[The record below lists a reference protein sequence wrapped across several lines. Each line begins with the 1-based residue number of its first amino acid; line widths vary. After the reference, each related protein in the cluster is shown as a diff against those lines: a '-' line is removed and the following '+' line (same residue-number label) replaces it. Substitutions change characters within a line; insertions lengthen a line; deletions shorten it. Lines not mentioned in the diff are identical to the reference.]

1 MPDFVEKCRAYGVTR
16 IEVSKVAESAAD
28 WEKLWREPEFGFPFK
43 WGSCWKQCC
52 EYFVSDFEAEV
63 GFFTDILGFVC
74 NALDQDYAMFTS
86 PARDFFIAFYR
97 AEPDRATPPGTMKI
111 AFMVEEVDQTVK
123 KLKDRGVEFID
134 DPQSVAEGSPLAKA
148 SFATPNMIECALW
161 GFLEDKD
168 VC

>member
-1 MPDFVEKCRAYGVTR
+1 MADFVEKCRAYGIGR
-16 IEVSKVAESAAD
+16 IEVSKIAQTTAD
-28 WEKLWREPEFGFPFK
+28 WKKLWREPQYGFPFR
-43 WGSCWKQCC
+43 WGPCWKQCC

-63 GFFTDILGFVC
+63 GFFTDILGFEC

-97 AEPDRATPPGTMKI
+97 VEAEKITPPGALRI
-111 AFMVEEVDQTVK
+111 AFMVEEIDQIVR
-123 KLKDRGVEFID
+123 KLKDRGIGFID
-134 DPQSVAEGSPLAKA
+134 DPESIVEGSPLLRA

-161 GFLEDKD
+161 GLLEEKN

>member
-63 GFFTDILGFVC
+63 GFFTDILGCVC

-161 GFLEDKD
+161 GFPGG
-168 VC
+168 